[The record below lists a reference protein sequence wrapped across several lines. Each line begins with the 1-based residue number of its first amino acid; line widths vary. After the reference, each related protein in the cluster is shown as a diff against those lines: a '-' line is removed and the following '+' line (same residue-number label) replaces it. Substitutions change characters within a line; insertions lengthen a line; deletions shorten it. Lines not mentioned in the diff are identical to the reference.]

1 MNKIYHLKKQIF
13 FNYYFK
19 ARSREQIAAFISPY
33 FLNIV
38 NKDVNFSLDDLLK
51 DIGTV
56 PAYLLEDYS
65 NESKPNKEIEVK
77 YVKLV

>member
-1 MNKIYHLKKQIF
+1 MNTKYHLKKQIF

-19 ARSREQIAAFISPY
+19 ARSREDIAAFISPY

-38 NKDVNFSLDDLLK
+38 NKDVNFSLNDLLT

-56 PAYLLEDYS
+56 PGYLLEDYVS
-65 NESKPNKEIEVK
+65 TDKPNIEIDVK
-77 YVKLV
+77 FVKLV